1 MKSELQAQGAEGMG
15 MAAKTDA
22 EQKRRKKIMQNIQG
36 ESGYL
41 DMLRRIM
48 AEGVDKSDRTGTG
61 TREVFGNLLRFD
73 LKEGFPIFTTKRVAW
88 KTAFKEIL
96 WMLSGSG
103 NIRPLLE
110 QDVHI
115 WTEWPHARF
124 ERETGEKVSL
134 ETFEQRIL
142 GDDAFAVKWGET
154 GGAYGVQW
162 RNWPTYIADGSD
174 AKGTI
179 FRAGPGHDQVQEVLD
194 TLRSNPDSRRIRFTA
209 WNAPLL
215 SGMMLPPCH
224 AEYQFQTEGGR
235 LNLALTIRSWD
246 VFLGGPFNIANA
258 AMLLQLFAMHTGFEP
273 GEVAIFSVCTHI
285 YSNHF
290 DQVGLQLDRTPG
302 QLPRL
307 EIAPRASLFDH
318 RIEDFTLVGYSHQ
331 GTISAPVAV

>member
-1 MKSELQAQGAEGMG
+1 MIG
-15 MAAKTDA
+15 T
-22 EQKRRKKIMQNIQG
+22 QG
-36 ESGYL
+36 EQGYL

-48 AEGVDKSDRTGTG
+48 AEGTDKSDRTGTG

-73 LKEGFPIFTTKRVAW
+73 MSDGTIPVMTTKSVAW
-88 KTAFKEIL
+88 KTAFKEML

-110 QDVHI
+110 QNVRI
-115 WTEWPHARF
+115 WSEWPHARYV
-124 ERETGEKVSL
+124 RTTGDGIDIP
-134 ETFEQRIL
+134 TFEARVLEDQKFADEW
-142 GDDAFAVKWGET
+142 GDT

-162 RNWPTYIADGSD
+162 RRWPTYIADGSD
-174 AKGTI
+174 ERGTI

-194 TLRSNPDSRRIRFTA
+194 AIKGNPDSRRIRFTA

-224 AEYQFQTEGGR
+224 AEYQFQTDGGR

-258 AMLLQLFAMHTGFEP
+258 GMLLQLMAMHTGM
-273 GEVAIFSVCTHI
+273 EVGSIAIFSVCTHI

-290 DQVGLQLDRTPG
+290 DQVATQLERTPTA
-302 QLPRL
+302 LPRL
-307 EIAPRASLFDH
+307 RIAGRASLFDH
-318 RIEDFTLVGYSHQ
+318 RIEDFELEGYAHQ
-331 GTISAPVAV
+331 GKISAPVAV